1 MTSGNPTPSRPG
13 ECLSPPLPRERGQ
26 GERARPCPLPSPS
39 GGEGKKWGLR
49 RAAIIGLLLGTVAA
63 VTVWWFAFREPEPK
77 NDVERFQGEW
87 KLGTPD
93 RPDITFV
100 RVSGD
105 RWQYISNGQEARA
118 FRMTLNETANPKQ
131 IDLEL
136 IDTKGLRGPP
146 VKMHGVYAF
155 EGNKTVRLR
164 LDPALGAAADEFRRR
179 AAGPGHDQGEAG
191 ASPDRRSEPEY
202 GRWL

>member
-1 MTSGNPTPSRPG
+1 M
-13 ECLSPPLPRERGQ
+13 
-26 GERARPCPLPSPS
+26 
-39 GGEGKKWGLR
+39 
-49 RAAIIGLLLGTVAA
+49 
-63 VTVWWFAFREPEPK
+63 WWFAFREPEPK

-118 FRMTLNETANPKQ
+118 FRMTLNESANPKQ

-136 IDTKGLRGPP
+136 IDTKGLRGP
-146 VKMHGVYAF
+146 
-155 EGNKTVRLR
+155 
-164 LDPALGAAADEFRRR
+164 RR
-179 AAGPGHDQGEAG
+179 
-191 ASPDRRSEPEY
+191 
-202 GRWL
+202 